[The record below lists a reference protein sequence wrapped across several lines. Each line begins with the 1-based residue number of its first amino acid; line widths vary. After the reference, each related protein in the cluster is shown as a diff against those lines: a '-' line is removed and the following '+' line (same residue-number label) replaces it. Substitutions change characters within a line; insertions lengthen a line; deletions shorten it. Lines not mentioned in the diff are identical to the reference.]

1 MKLWQRIFI
10 VGLVLCLAIRLVLA
24 WQPVQ
29 ELSWRVNADDAYYYF
44 KLAQNIGA
52 GLGATFDGINPT
64 NGFHPLYALL
74 LVPLF
79 KLAGS
84 NVELGVHLA
93 LTLVA
98 LFNVA
103 TAWPIYLIGLQIHSR
118 RVGMIAA
125 LLYVANPWAIVL
137 TMTGV
142 ESAVYVFFF
151 AWAVVAYLHWRRHPH
166 IRTALLTGVLV
177 GLTIMARSE
186 GGLLLAGITVDV
198 LLRGRTSVKQALVA
212 LLQIGFAATL
222 VCLPWAIWSTMHFG
236 TPLQV
241 SGSAIMLHSHAEAPA
256 TLGSQV
262 AWYLKRTSWFV
273 PRFVVKVVLYSF
285 PVVLLAVALGTWV
298 FVCCRKHFWK
308 GIQATA
314 PLSFL
319 WLPYALIAIYYNL
332 VLWHQQHWYFNA
344 LVLIVTLCIVP
355 SIDVW
360 LAAMCST
367 TTDAE
372 QPRGMQPFQS
382 FVKVMS
388 KQWTIVGAH
397 VLLIVLCIGIVSAMW
412 VRGVYPAQKPHY
424 ASGRWIATSDV
435 QSGVFGYTDSG
446 ILGYACACTMV
457 NLDGVM
463 NNAAYRHY
471 THHGYSPAT
480 IGAYMADSGVE
491 YMILAATAG
500 EGYYGPAVRLEQ
512 VQQIGAFN
520 RALYRVV
527 PAQLEE

>member
-1 MKLWQRIFI
+1 M
-10 VGLVLCLAIRLVLA
+10 GSLVLCLAIRLVLA

-29 ELSWRVNADDAYYYF
+29 ELSWRINADDAYYYF

-52 GLGATFDGINPT
+52 GLGATFDGIHPT

-79 KLAGS
+79 KVAGS

-103 TAWPIYLIGLQIHSR
+103 TAWPIYLIGLHTQSHRAGI
-118 RVGMIAA
+118 IAA
-125 LLYVANPWAIVL
+125 LLYSANPWAILL

-142 ESAVYVFFF
+142 ESAVYVFVF
-151 AWAVVAYLHWRRHPH
+151 AWAVVAYLHWRKHPH
-166 IRTALLTGVLV
+166 PRTALLTGVLV
-177 GLTIMARSE
+177 GVTIMARSE
-186 GGLLLAGITVDV
+186 GGLLLAGIAADV
-198 LLRGRTSVKQALVA
+198 LLRGRTSIKQSLVA
-212 LLQIGFAATL
+212 VVQIGIAAAL

-256 TLGSQV
+256 ELGSQV

-273 PRFVVKVVLYSF
+273 PRFILKVLLYSF
-285 PVVLLAVALGTWV
+285 PVVLLAGAMATWV
-298 FVCCRKHFWK
+298 FACCRQHFWK
-308 GIQATA
+308 GVQATA
-314 PLSFL
+314 PLRFL
-319 WLPYALIAIYYNL
+319 WLPFALIAIYYNL
-332 VLWHQQHWYFNA
+332 ILWHQQHWYFHA

-360 LAAMCST
+360 FTAICST
-367 TTDAE
+367 PEKHKEHEERTLAHIASH
-372 QPRGMQPFQS
+372 RGY
-382 FVKVMS
+382 KG
-388 KQWTIVGAH
+388 IVAASL
-397 VLLIVLCIGIVSAMW
+397 LLIVLCIGVVSAMW

-424 ASGRWIATSDV
+424 ASGRWIATSAV

-471 THHGYSPAT
+471 AHHGYSPAT

-491 YMILAATAG
+491 YMILAATAP
-500 EGYYGPAVRLEQ
+500 EEHYGPAVRVEQ
-512 VQQIGAFN
+512 VQQIGSFN

-527 PAQLEE
+527 PAQPEE